1 MKRYIIFIAALLILC
16 SCSSGSYGISYE
28 GDAVESLSE
37 STKAALE
44 SLPLPDEGPL
54 VVRVDSVCK
63 KNDYLDVLS
72 VPEDGAII
80 QIYLEPR
87 IIKADIYGAA
97 GGELTGEKGKE
108 YLAQQMSYAENGSV
122 DQAVLSMADFLID
135 VQDEAQQKYSG
146 WAKKYGASGFKALVD
161 GLLGRV
167 MFLIKPYDNFWGS
180 LLKPFYLVAANCIAW
195 TGSVVSGLFLLVFL
209 LFIVWTIL
217 FFLIFVAIKARKKRL
232 STTIGT
238 LSDVV
243 LGLSVVF
250 MVIYAVCLSM
260 PRYEVLLAM
269 GEIYGYSKVPALVD
283 AYTAHVFAP
292 SSVWLV
298 VWTMVLML
306 IYAMIQVGIKSV
318 KNGELDLD
326 KESEKTGEEWGEK
339 IGGLVPLL
347 LCAVIIDKIFVLA
360 FLFYYLLRVLCGGL
374 SLLIIYTKPAQ
385 LLSNHSLKIVLAALA
400 VGLVGFFCFGFG
412 RSLQND
418 DPMSAAER
426 TFAHEVYSQ
435 GQIDSTSYVFGA
447 VFGNSLKAG
456 SLVNTPAVD
465 INIAQKAISKS
476 LRHQD
481 KVSVENFH
489 EVYGM
494 PYEEVSKAYMSYISS
509 AKPSGYNVDTV
520 SILAGAAYAPYLKD
534 SHLAYGMGEIN
545 MEMFRKGADDSVG
558 ERGYWVDS
566 SIWEKV
572 VNDWQAKRT
581 AFIAERNLEAAG
593 HFLEKNASKF
603 MVGTSES
610 GLQYIINDVGGE
622 RKIRSSSTVRL
633 KYTGMDTNGKIFDSQ
648 VTDFRVNRLIP
659 GLKEG
664 LCMLG
669 EGGRMILYIPP
680 QLAYG
685 SNWSGNIEPNSLV
698 VYNVE
703 VEKVIKR

>member
-1 MKRYIIFIAALLILC
+1 MKRYILFIVALLVLC
-16 SCSSGSYGISYE
+16 SCSGGSYGISYE

-44 SLPLPDEGPL
+44 SLPLPEEGPL
-54 VVRVDSVCK
+54 VVRIDSVCK

-72 VPEDGAII
+72 VPKDGAII

-87 IIKADIYGAA
+87 IIKADVYGAA

-108 YLAQQMSYAENGSV
+108 YLAQQMSYAENGSA

-135 VQDEAQQKYSG
+135 VQDESQQKYSG

-161 GLLGRV
+161 DLLGRV
-167 MFLIKPYDNFWGS
+167 QFFIKPYDNFWGS

-209 LFIVWTIL
+209 LFIVWVIL
-217 FFLIFVAIKARKKRL
+217 FFMIFVVAKTRKKWL
-232 STTIGT
+232 STTIGW
-238 LSDVV
+238 LSDIV

-250 MVIYAVCLSM
+250 MVIYAVGLSM
-260 PRYEVLLAM
+260 PRYEALLAM
-269 GEIYGYSKVPALVD
+269 EEIYGYSKVSALVD
-283 AYTAHVFAP
+283 AYTAHAFAP
-292 SSVWLV
+292 SSTWLI
-298 VWTMVLML
+298 VWTILLML
-306 IYAMIQVGIKSV
+306 IYAALQVGVKSV
-318 KNGELDLD
+318 RNKDIDLD

-339 IGGLVPLL
+339 IGGMVPLL
-347 LCAVIIDKIFVLA
+347 LCAIIIDKVFVLA
-360 FLFYYLLRVLCGGL
+360 FLFYYLLKVLCVGL
-374 SLLIIYTKPAQ
+374 SLLIIETKPAR
-385 LLSNHSLKIVLAALA
+385 LLSNHSLKIVLAAFA

-412 RSLQND
+412 RSQQKD
-418 DPMSAAER
+418 DPISAAER

-447 VFGNSLKAG
+447 IFGNSLKAG
-456 SLVNTPAVD
+456 NFVKTPAVD

-476 LRHQD
+476 LRRSD
-481 KVSVENFH
+481 KVNAENFQ
-489 EVYGM
+489 EVYGISFD
-494 PYEEVSKAYMSYISS
+494 EGSKAYMNYIYSVN
-509 AKPSGYNVDTV
+509 PSGHNIDTV
-520 SILAGAAYAPYLKD
+520 SILAGYAYAPYLKD

-545 MEMFRKGADDSVG
+545 MEMFRKGADDTMA

-648 VTDFRVNRLIP
+648 VADFRVSKLIP

-669 EGGRMILYIPP
+669 EGGSMILYIPP